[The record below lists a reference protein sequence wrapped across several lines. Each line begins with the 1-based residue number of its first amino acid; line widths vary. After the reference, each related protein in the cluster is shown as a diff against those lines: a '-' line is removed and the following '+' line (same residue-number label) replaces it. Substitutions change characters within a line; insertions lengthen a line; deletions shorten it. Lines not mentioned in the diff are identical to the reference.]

1 MMDITGI
8 GAVADLA
15 TGIINKLWPD
25 KSETEKQQMIA
36 AVSLVQGQI
45 EVNRAEATNPSIFVA
60 GWRPAVGWVC
70 AAAFGYQFVVRPLLA
85 FGFVASGH
93 LLPDLPGIDGQLWEL
108 LAGMLG
114 LGGLRSFEK
123 VKGVA

>member
-15 TGIINKLWPD
+15 TGIINKIWPD
-25 KSETEKQQMIA
+25 KSEAEKQQMIA

-70 AAAFGYQFVVRPLLA
+70 AAAMGYQFVARPFIA
-85 FGFVASGH
+85 FAFAAWGH
-93 LLPDLPGIDGQLWEL
+93 QLPDLPGIDGQLWEL